1 VSGGHHHHG
10 HSHLHA
16 HGQLTR
22 RAALASVSMALF
34 LVGLKIWAAVATRS
48 VAMLGSLADTALD
61 LLASLVTLLG
71 VWLAA
76 QPADPEHRFGHG
88 KAEAIAA
95 LFQTILI
102 GFSALGIAWR
112 AGARLAAPAPP
123 GAPELGIGVSLIAI
137 ATTLALVAYQ
147 RWTVKKTGSIA
158 IHTDQLHYQTD
169 LLLNLSVIAALVLES
184 FASLSGADPVFGL
197 AIAAYLMWG
206 AVASARSALDMLMD
220 REWPDAKRQQLSDL
234 LATHPKAGGVHA
246 LRTRTSGA
254 TDFIQF
260 HLWLEPEMSVRDAHG
275 IVEELEDAVAAG
287 FPQAEILIHVDPA
300 GNVDR
305 DDQDFDHE
313 QEQARHAH

>member
-1 VSGGHHHHG
+1 MSGDHHHRHP
-10 HSHLHA
+10 HLHA

-22 RAALASVSMALF
+22 RAAIASVSMALF
-34 LVGLKIWAAVATRS
+34 LVGLKVWAAVATGS
-48 VAMLGSLADTALD
+48 VAMLGSLADTGLD
-61 LLASLVTLLG
+61 LLASLATLLG

-102 GFSALGIAWR
+102 GLSALGIAWR
-112 AGARLAAPAPP
+112 AGERFASPQTTA
-123 GAPELGIGVSLIAI
+123 APELGIGVSLVAI

-169 LLLNLSVIAALVLES
+169 VLLNLAVIAALALD
-184 FASLSGADPVFGL
+184 SLFRLRGADPLFGF

-206 AVASARSALDMLMD
+206 AVGSARRALDMLMD
-220 REWPDAKRQQLSDL
+220 REWPAEKRRQLRDL
-234 LATHPKAGGVHA
+234 LAAHPRAVGVHA

-260 HLWLEPEMSVRDAHG
+260 HLWLEPDMSVRAAHA
-275 IVEELEDAVAAG
+275 IVEELEDAVGAG
-287 FPQAEILIHVDPA
+287 FPRAEILIHVDPA

-305 DDQDFDHE
+305 DDQNFDDE
-313 QEQARHAH
+313 REWVPDAR